1 MQKSWF
7 YLGAIGSLAILMS
20 GCGDSQPAAT
30 PAASPAA
37 TATPAATAP
46 AATPAATATAPV
58 AATTAPSTLTAKPA
72 TPDAKPG
79 TPGVK
84 PVSVDVAAGLIP
96 PTNGESWAK
105 TVAKGR
111 TDPFATLALQPV
123 EVVEKD
129 PFGQPVKPQPATGK
143 MATNA
148 APSIK
153 DATPAIKS
161 GVNSAL
167 PKIKIAT
174 VTGSKKIASNGKMT
188 GESGVARYEDK
199 SVSSIPRTGINRSF
213 PKITVGSEQNS
224 ESSSDKSTKIAS
236 NNKAAGNNKTA
247 NNNVLRPVNIDSNSA
262 PTPSPNDIATRSPQ
276 GAEQALQARAVEVSG
291 VIEVEGKTQVIV
303 KLPNESFSRYVNV
316 GEKIANSNIVVK
328 RIEDRGTISPTIV
341 LSEGGTEVSHKI
353 GDKPA
358 SQSPAK

>member
-46 AATPAATATAPV
+46 AATPAPTATAPV
-58 AATTAPSTLTAKPA
+58 VAPPTVAAKPA

-79 TPGVK
+79 TPGVKK

-111 TDPFATLALQPV
+111 TDPFATLALQPI

-129 PFGQPVKPQPATGK
+129 AFGQPVKPQSIIGK
-143 MATNA
+143 IATNV

-174 VTGSKKIASNGKMT
+174 ATGKGANTSEPSI
-188 GESGVARYEDK
+188 ARYGET
-199 SVSSIPRTGINRSF
+199 SRSSIPRTGINRNL
-213 PKITVGSEQNS
+213 PKIIVALDRNNDSNS
-224 ESSSDKSTKIAS
+224 SAPTT
-236 NNKAAGNNKTA
+236 AGNTKVA
-247 NNNVLRPVNIDSNSA
+247 NTKVANTNVLRPVNISSNAAS
-262 PTPSPNDIATRSPQ
+262 TPRSTDIAARSPQ

-316 GEKIANSNIVVK
+316 GARIANSNIIVK
-328 RIEDRGTISPTIV
+328 RIDDRGTISPTIV

-358 SQSPAK
+358 SQAPAK

>member
-20 GCGDSQPAAT
+20 GCGDSQPAPT
-30 PAASPAA
+30 PTPSPAASAAPAPS
-37 TATPAATAP
+37 PAATAP
-46 AATPAATATAPV
+46 APIATAPAPTTPATAPV
-58 AATTAPSTLTAKPA
+58 VAAKV
-72 TPDAKPG
+72 PG
-79 TPGVK
+79 AK

-111 TDPFATLALQPV
+111 TDPFATLALQPI
-123 EVVEKD
+123 EVFEKD
-129 PFGQPVKPQPATGK
+129 PLGQSGKPRSVTGK
-143 MATNA
+143 IATNA
-148 APSIK
+148 APAIK
-153 DATPAIKS
+153 DSTPAIKS

-167 PKIKIAT
+167 PKIKIAKI
-174 VTGSKKIASNGKMT
+174 TGTSPIASKGKT
-188 GESGVARYEDK
+188 TAEPTIARYGDT
-199 SVSSIPRTGINRSF
+199 SISSIPRTGINRKL
-213 PKITVGSEQNS
+213 PKIAVAIKP
-224 ESSSDKSTKIAS
+224 SSSS
-236 NNKAAGNNKTA
+236 NSAAPNKTVS
-247 NNNVLRPVNIDSNSA
+247 NTKVGNSNVLRPVNVGSNTASTPR
-262 PTPSPNDIATRSPQ
+262 PTDIAARSPQ

-291 VIEVEGKTQVIV
+291 VIEVEGKTQVII

-358 SQSPAK
+358 SQAPAK